1 MYEKTP
7 IDKERGKVS
16 FALFLYPFEATNIG
30 PAQGG
35 ENIEH
40 IIIDGPGIEIS
51 RRDYP
56 SDWQIACEDRL
67 WWLSLDKSWLERVNM
82 NISSNAQYELEFLI
96 NAINI
101 CINNKVFFTRFARR
115 EYLGII
121 SNGEIRRPSSF
132 HELVQVLE
140 RPLPTTIIIDGDKLT
155 SLVATLFND
164 VLPNENHSDLKKAIE
179 SYRAAVLSF
188 HSEVHVRLM
197 YSVCENVLFTG
208 YPDAAEKDQK
218 ISEISDLDEEE
229 AEAWRHL
236 VNRTKHP
243 DEGTRHS
250 WADAFEDV
258 PPPVELKMREAANE
272 AILRNI
278 SDS

>member
-1 MYEKTP
+1 MHGKTP
-7 IDKERGKVS
+7 VHKKRGKVS

-35 ENIEH
+35 ENIKH
-40 IIIDGPGIEIS
+40 IVIEGSGIEIS
-51 RRDYP
+51 RCDYP
-56 SDWQIACEDRL
+56 SDWQIACEDQL
-67 WWLSLDKSWLERVNM
+67 WWLSLDRSWLEKVNM
-82 NISSNAQYELEFLI
+82 NISSIAQYELEFLV

-101 CINNKVFFTRFARR
+101 CINTKVFFSRFARR
-115 EYLGII
+115 ECLDII
-121 SNGEIRRPSSF
+121 SNGKIRRPSSF
-132 HELVQVLE
+132 HELVQVIE
-140 RPLPTTIIIDGDKLT
+140 RPLPEAIVVDGGELT
-155 SLVATLFND
+155 SLVAHLFND

-208 YPDAAEKDQK
+208 YPDGTEKDQK
-218 ISEISDLDEEE
+218 ISEISTLDKKE

-258 PPPVELKMREAANE
+258 PPPVEFKMREAANE
-272 AILRNI
+272 AILQNI
-278 SDS
+278 RGC